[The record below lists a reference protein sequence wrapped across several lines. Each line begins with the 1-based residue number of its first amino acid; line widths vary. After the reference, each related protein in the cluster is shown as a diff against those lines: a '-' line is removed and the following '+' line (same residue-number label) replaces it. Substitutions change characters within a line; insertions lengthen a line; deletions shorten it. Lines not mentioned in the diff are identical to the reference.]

1 MSSRDAKTERQSPSR
16 WSRAFAPAAL
26 VSASVLAV
34 FLTAILFT
42 TAVSRADGPPD
53 LGGAFTLPFKLEQ
66 GRPAP
71 VRASSV
77 PRQAQTPTPP
87 TPAATPG
94 PTPEPVAPST
104 PPNVNAYPIA
114 YNIIEIEWGKPEG
127 EVDGFEVQVSADDGK
142 TWRLLAGKSSLT
154 DPAGRLYTWTQQSG
168 LKVNQ
173 TRHYQVRAGNG
184 DAWSEWSSSVSATT
198 YSTSEPSLT
207 VQALGK
213 NDLKISWG
221 MPSHHAT
228 VTGWRLEVSKDAP
241 AQQFVSFLLPLGKP
255 GGYLARQPAYDSKQS
270 WTQLATLAAADRSY
284 THSGLAPGDT
294 RYYRLRP
301 VTDVGSTSWSQGTDH
316 ATTLTTSLPAAP
328 TLTVQAKGKTEIV
341 LTWTQPADRGFPITG
356 YEWQESADGSD
367 WTDLGSGS
375 AEQTS
380 ATIDIRERG
389 LARHYRV
396 RARNAEGLG
405 PWSPSAS
412 ATPERVKPG
421 DPEWPREVDAG
432 TTWVE
437 VAWDAAKKGD
447 LPITGYQVQSA
458 KENNSGERM
467 GWKDVGSTGPS
478 TLTFRHTGLQPGTF
492 YFYRVAARD
501 REGLGPWSWAPYG
514 IRARTVGVPPAAP
527 KITAKAGERDNG
539 AHWSPA
545 YRYTVWIELDWD
557 EPERRNGGIRDFF
570 YKVQWSPDGKNWRD
584 EDPLYPVGNAR
595 GQDQEVGYGETRY
608 YRVKANNRRNGAD
621 PSPWSN
627 VASATTRVV
636 VPSSPGISFGSTSEN
651 TIEVGWYPPDS
662 DGGRDI
668 ASYEIQVSED
678 GHHETASWSKLVSP
692 SAGSERVYVHSGL
705 QPATKYCYRIRAK
718 NSVGWS
724 DWNHGFNFC
733 ARTTE

>member
-1 MSSRDAKTERQSPSR
+1 M
-16 WSRAFAPAAL
+16 AAL
-26 VSASVLAV
+26 S
-34 FLTAILFT
+34 T
-42 TAVSRADGPPD
+42 TAHSRADGPPN
-53 LGGAFTLPFKLEQ
+53 LAGAFTLPFKLEQ
-66 GRPAP
+66 GRPPP

-77 PRQAQTPTPP
+77 PRQAPTPLPP

-94 PTPEPVAPST
+94 ATPEPVAPST

-114 YNIIEIEWGKPEG
+114 HSIIEIEWGQPEG
-127 EVDGFEVQVSADDGK
+127 EVDGFEVQVSVDGSDGS
-142 TWRLLAGKSSLT
+142 WRLLAGKARLT

-173 TRHYQVRAGNG
+173 TRHYRVRAGNG
-184 DAWSEWSSSVSATT
+184 NAWSDWSASVSAST

-228 VTGWRLEVSKDAP
+228 VTGWRLEVSRDAP
-241 AQQFVSFLLPLGKP
+241 AQQFVTFFLPLARP

-294 RYYRLRP
+294 RYYRIRP
-301 VTDVGSTSWSQGTDH
+301 VTDVGSTSWSQGSAH

-341 LTWTQPADRGFPITG
+341 LTWTKPADRGFPITG
-356 YEWQESADGSD
+356 YELQDSTDGKVWRDLDTGSAD
-367 WTDLGSGS
+367 
-375 AEQTS
+375 QTN
-380 ATIDIRERG
+380 ATFPISEHG
-389 LARHYRV
+389 TSRHYRI

-421 DPEWPREVDAG
+421 VPEWPTEVDAG
-432 TTWVE
+432 TTWLE
-437 VAWDAAKKGD
+437 LAWDAAKKGD

-467 GWKDVGSTGPS
+467 DWKDVGSTGPS

-501 REGLGPWSWAPYG
+501 REGLGPWAWSPYG
-514 IRARTVGVPPAAP
+514 VRARTVGVPPAAP
-527 KITAKAGERDNG
+527 RITAKAGERDDG
-539 AHWSPA
+539 AHRSA
-545 YRYTVWIELDWD
+545 GSRYTVWIELDWD
-557 EPERRNGGIRDFF
+557 EPERRNGGVRDFF
-570 YKVQWSPDGKNWRD
+570 YKVQWSPDGRDWRD
-584 EDPLYPVGNAR
+584 EDPLSPVGNAR

-621 PSPWSN
+621 YSPWSN
-627 VASATTRVV
+627 VASATTRAV
-636 VPSSPGISFGSTSEN
+636 VPSSPGIRFGSTSRN
-651 TIEVGWYPPDS
+651 TIEVKWKPPNS

-668 ASYEIQVSED
+668 ASYEIRVSED
-678 GHHETASWSKLVSP
+678 GDDETASWSKLVSP
-692 SAGSERVYVHSGL
+692 SGGAERVYVHSGL
-705 QPATKYCYRIRAK
+705 QPATEYCYSIRAR

-724 DWNHGFNFC
+724 DWNYSFNFC